1 MAVAVERGE
10 TAGVGAEKT
19 KDEEWGSVTRRKV
32 VVKAGDMEKA
42 MVSEAVRLADEA
54 MEQSSVEMDIARH
67 IKRGFDAKYP
77 PPWHAVVGRKFGSYV
92 THETGHFTYFFIA
105 HLAVLLFKSKD

>member
-1 MAVAVERGE
+1 MAVATTEAGGAGAKTSGGE
-10 TAGVGAEKT
+10 E
-19 KDEEWGSVTRRKV
+19 DWGSATRRKV
-32 VVKAGDMEKA
+32 VVKAGDMERA
-42 MVSEAVRLADEA
+42 MVVEAVRLADEA

-92 THETGHFTYFFIA
+92 THETGHFTYFYIA